1 MPTASRLVPIFSV
14 SVSADIRADPGRK
27 GFDIEKIKVQHL
39 SSKSLQF
46 GEEKRGKTFQEI

>member
-39 SSKSLQF
+39 PSKSLQF
-46 GEEKRGKTFQEI
+46 GEKKRGKTFQEI